1 MEVFAKKFWRSPVR
15 DKLLKLSN
23 LIDNNN
29 MYSFHRRIISNYD
42 NLEDLL
48 LLPTQQKIE
57 YDDDDF
63 LPEVND
69 EVLKMQILDF
79 LNYLPDDIL
88 VKVDRAS
95 MNSSLEV
102 RVPFLDNSVIDHAF
116 NLKSDQK
123 VKNNS
128 GKIILKK
135 ILSKFLPEKLIDRP
149 KMGFGIPSIKL

>member
-1 MEVFAKKFWRSPVR
+1 
-15 DKLLKLSN
+15 
-23 LIDNNN
+23 

-102 RVPFLDNSVIDHAF
+102 RVPFLDNSVIDQH
-116 NLKSDQK
+116 
-123 VKNNS
+123 
-128 GKIILKK
+128 
-135 ILSKFLPEKLIDRP
+135 LI
-149 KMGFGIPSIKL
+149 